1 MKKILL
7 AAIITACSAQALA
20 DSVIVTET
28 NTWKSV
34 PIVVD
39 STQHTYTVEGQGP
52 LPEGDYYYTYSG
64 YRCLT
69 TKKDISGVD
78 AITYNAGTPGGT
90 DIYCYPEQ

>member
-1 MKKILL
+1 MKKLIT
-7 AAIITACSAQALA
+7 AAILTACSTVALA

-39 STQHTYTVEGQGP
+39 ATKKTYTVEGP
-52 LPEGDYYYTYSG
+52 LPEGEFYYTFSG

-78 AITYNAGTPGGT
+78 VVVYRSGTPGGT
-90 DIYCYPEQ
+90 DIYCYPE